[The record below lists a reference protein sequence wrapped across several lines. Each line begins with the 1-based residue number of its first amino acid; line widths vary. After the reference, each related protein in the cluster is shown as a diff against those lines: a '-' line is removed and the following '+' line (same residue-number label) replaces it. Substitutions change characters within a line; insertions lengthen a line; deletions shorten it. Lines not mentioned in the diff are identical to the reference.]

1 MADAAAVV
9 GALGVALLV
18 LAASRAAFLGG
29 IALVLAAMAGLAV
42 AGDQADAV
50 GDLFGSLAGVAA
62 MAVGGLLVLA
72 AAAAFVRWPAAI
84 VPALLV
90 AAPIRLPVAT
100 DPDSPILL
108 ELVGS
113 GGLGR
118 LYPLYALLAAAVM
131 ALVWRALRG
140 APVERL
146 PRVLAAPAAAFLAL
160 IALSFLWSEDHG
172 AARND
177 LLFVW
182 LPFALVLAAC
192 GQAPF
197 GRRSPRALAV
207 TLVGVSVLFAVV
219 AIWQAATERLFF
231 FTVSLEQANE
241 IGAIFRVTAAFQDPN
256 HLGRHLVL
264 AIGVVL
270 VAAWVARLATWA
282 ALALLALL
290 GAGLWF
296 TYSQSSA
303 VALAVVALAVA
314 LVVAGG
320 RARRVLAATAVVA
333 AVAGLIGVA
342 ALVASGSA
350 DSVTSDRSTLVT
362 DTAAVAAAHPVVG
375 VGVSG
380 QPAATREQEAPEATK
395 LQNVSHTTPLTVAA
409 ELGVV
414 GLAVFAALVA
424 GAVRLLVEL
433 TRRDRALG
441 LGIGAVLLAL
451 LVHSL
456 FYAGLFENP
465 ITWGALGVAAAA
477 GAQGRRGDAK
487 EPRQPLRSWAR
498 GGE

>member
-18 LAASRAAFLGG
+18 LAASRAGFIGG
-29 IALVLAAMAGLAV
+29 IGLVLAAMTGLAV

-50 GDLFGSLAGVAA
+50 ADLFGSLAGVGALVA
-62 MAVGGLLVLA
+62 GGCVLLA
-72 AAAAFVRWPAAI
+72 AAAAFVRWPLAI
-84 VPALLV
+84 VPALLAV
-90 AAPIRLPVAT
+90 APIRLPIAT

-108 ELVGS
+108 ELAGA

-118 LYPLYALLAAAVM
+118 LYPLYALLAAAIL
-131 ALVWRALRG
+131 ALAWRALRG
-140 APVERL
+140 APVEPL
-146 PRVLAAPAAAFLAL
+146 PRELAAPAAAFLAL
-160 IALSFLWSEDHG
+160 IALSFLWSEDQG

-182 LPFALVLAAC
+182 LPFAIVLAAC
-192 GQAPF
+192 AQAPF

-207 TLVGVSVLFAVV
+207 TLVGISALFAAV
-219 AIWQAATERLFF
+219 AIWQAASERLFF

-241 IGAIFRVTAAFQDPN
+241 LGAIFRVTSAFQDPN

-270 VAAWVARLATWA
+270 VVAWVARLATGP

-314 LVVAGG
+314 LVAADG
-320 RARRVLAATAVVA
+320 RARRILATTAAAA
-333 AVAGLIGVA
+333 AVAAAVGVA
-342 ALVASGSA
+342 ALLATGSA
-350 DSVTSDRSTLVT
+350 ASVTSDRSTLVT
-362 DTAAVAAAHPVVG
+362 DTAAVAASHPVLG

-380 QPAATREQEAPEATK
+380 QPLATREQEAPEATK

-414 GLAVFAALVA
+414 GIAVFVALMA
-424 GAVRLLVEL
+424 GSVRLLLEL

-441 LGIGAVLLAL
+441 LGIAAVLLGL

-465 ITWGALGVAAAA
+465 ISWGALGVAAAA
-477 GAQGRRGDAK
+477 VAQGHRATG
-487 EPRQPLRSWAR
+487 EPRPPLRSWAPR
-498 GGE
+498 GE